1 MQKFDVN
8 SFINEKKK
16 EYPFKEFSDTDTYAL
31 RDLKIAIQNRL
42 FWSFIETIG
51 IPKEWKNK
59 LYVYYYLNGRRKFIS
74 NQSIFLCREK
84 MQPSRWYYRINEKL
98 PKRINFTPKFD
109 VSRLVCKESAGHQKL
124 KKMLEHYNMQT
135 FADEYNINLY
145 QLKNIIYKRKHP
157 DTMEEWFKTL
167 PPQDFIIKLRN
178 DINPDY
184 WYIFP
189 EELE

>member
-1 MQKFDVN
+1 
-8 SFINEKKK
+8 
-16 EYPFKEFSDTDTYAL
+16 
-31 RDLKIAIQNRL
+31 
-42 FWSFIETIG
+42 
-51 IPKEWKNK
+51 
-59 LYVYYYLNGRRKFIS
+59 
-74 NQSIFLCREK
+74 

-98 PKRINFTPKFD
+98 PKRINFTPQFD
-109 VSRLVCKESAGHQKL
+109 VVGRVTLPT
-124 KKMLEHYNMQT
+124 NM
-135 FADEYNINLY
+135 